1 MDNEKAAEMTLDP
14 IEAERGR
21 IFKKNKWLFSI
32 GGIGRDM
39 SYQLVAAFLLVYVQ
53 FSISL
58 SLAQFTTLS
67 LIIGVGG
74 RIWDAVNDP
83 MMGAIIEG
91 THMKWGKFKP
101 WILIGAVTCGIVIIL
116 MFNLRIWTGWGFV
129 AFMTIAYLL
138 WESTFTMNDIGYWA
152 MLPSLSSK
160 KEERNSVTML
170 TVVFAGV
177 GAFLAQGLVIL
188 LTPGNVVKGYSYLSL
203 IIAFCFIGFQLMT
216 SIGVKETPRSLV
228 EKEAKIS
235 LKHMWDTIK
244 NNDQVL
250 WMTLSMLFYN
260 IGSGLLV
267 ALAYNLYYLE
277 VGYDNSCFYFIV
289 VFGIINIACNALYP
303 KLSQK
308 IGRKQLQKYSTILA
322 VIGYLGI
329 AFLGWWPN
337 VLPFNIIT
345 LIIFGV
351 LVFSG
356 QTLFYMATIINI
368 TNCVEYN
375 DFKRGERN
383 EAVVSTLRPFMA
395 KFASA
400 VQYGIVTLVLAVSG
414 VYMLSQNI
422 STMEAQ
428 KDYLSNIKTTSEQVY
443 YINQIDDYVEIYE
456 TAENEDEALALI
468 NQALSSDPEMA
479 KFQLRAEYVKA
490 LGDCKLFREEYVNG
504 KLTETKSLGYWKDV
518 NDADLLL
525 DNGDTTY
532 KYSME
537 LTGDDFNAA
546 NVNFKNS
553 SNVSMRLW
561 LRAAVT
567 VVPILLIFL
576 AFMVQNKKFI
586 IDEKYYDMMLKEIE
600 KRNNETNE

>member
-1 MDNEKAAEMTLDP
+1 MDNVNTAEITSTTEVNKLP
-14 IEAERGR
+14 NFNR
-21 IFKKNKWLFSI
+21 NKWLFSV

-74 RIWDAVNDP
+74 RLWDAINDP

-101 WILIGAVTCGIVIIL
+101 WILIGSITCGIVIIL

-129 AFMTIAYLL
+129 AFMTVAYLL

-160 KEERNSVTML
+160 REERNSVTML

-203 IIAFCFIGFQLMT
+203 IIAFCFIGFQIMT
-216 SIGVKETPRSLV
+216 SVGVKETPRGLI
-228 EKEAKIS
+228 EKEATIS
-235 LKHMWDTIK
+235 LKHMWNTIRR
-244 NNDQVL
+244 NDQVL

-260 IGSGLLV
+260 IASGLLV
-267 ALAYNLYYLE
+267 ALAYNLYYIE
-277 VGYDNSCFYFIV
+277 VGYDSNCFYFIV
-289 VFGIINIACNALYP
+289 VFGVINIACNAFYP

-308 IGRKQLQKYSTILA
+308 IGRKQLQKYSALIAIL
-322 VIGYLGI
+322 GYIGI

-345 LIIFGV
+345 LIVFGI

-356 QTLFYMATIINI
+356 QTIFYMASIINI

-375 DFKRGERN
+375 DYKSGERN

-414 VYMLSQNI
+414 IYMLSQNI

-428 KDYLSNIKTTSEQVY
+428 KDYLSDIKSSSEQVY
-443 YINQIDDYVEIYE
+443 YIGQIDEYLNYYDTLE
-456 TAENEDEALALI
+456 TEEEALNSI
-468 NQALSSDPEMA
+468 NQALSSESKMT
-479 KFQLRAEYVKA
+479 KYQLRPEYIKA

-504 KLTETKSLGYWKDV
+504 TLSKKVDLGFWRDV
-518 NDADLLL
+518 EEEDLIL
-525 DNGDTTY
+525 DNGEKTY

-537 LTGDDFNAA
+537 LTGEDFNAA
-546 NVNFKNS
+546 NVNFKNN
-553 SNVSMRLW
+553 SNVGMRLW
-561 LRAAVT
+561 LRTAVT
-567 VVPILLIFL
+567 VVPIILLFL
-576 AFMVQNKKFI
+576 ALMVQNKKFI

-600 KRNNETNE
+600 KRDQAKE

>member
-1 MDNEKAAEMTLDP
+1 MDNQSTAAVSLDKT
-14 IEAERGR
+14 EANRFQT
-21 IFKKNKWLFSI
+21 FKKNKWLFSV

-74 RIWDAVNDP
+74 RLWDAINDP

-101 WILIGAVTCGIVIIL
+101 WILIGAITCGIVIIL

-129 AFMTIAYLL
+129 AFMTVAYLL
-138 WESTFTMNDIGYWA
+138 WETTFTMNDIGYWA

-188 LTPGNVVKGYSYLSL
+188 LTPGNVVKGYSYLSM
-203 IIAFCFIGFQLMT
+203 IIAFAFIGFQIMT
-216 SIGVKETPRSLV
+216 SVGVKETPRSLV
-228 EKEAKIS
+228 EKEAKVS
-235 LKHMWDTIK
+235 LKHMWNTIK

-250 WMTLSMLFYN
+250 WMTLSLLCYN
-260 IGSGLLV
+260 IASGLLI

-277 VGYDNSCFYFIV
+277 VGYDSNCFYFIV
-289 VFGIINIACNALYP
+289 VFGVINIACNAFYP

-308 IGRKQLQKYSTILA
+308 LGRKQVQKISTLIA

-329 AFLGWWPN
+329 AFLGWWSK
-337 VLPFNIIT
+337 VLPFNILT
-345 LIIFGV
+345 LIIFGS
-351 LVFSG
+351 LVFIG
-356 QTLFYMATIINI
+356 QTLFYMTSIINI

-375 DFKRGERN
+375 DFKSGERN

-428 KDYLSNIKTTSEQVY
+428 KDYLSDIKTSSEQVY
-443 YINQIDDYVEIYE
+443 YIEQIDEYLSYYE
-456 TAENEDEALALI
+456 TAENEDGAIQLI
-468 NQALSSDPEMA
+468 DQALSSDPKMT
-479 KFQLRAEYVKA
+479 KFQLRPEYIKS
-490 LGDCKLFREEYVNG
+490 LGDCKLFRQEYVNG
-504 KLTETKSLGYWKDV
+504 ELQRSVDLGFWKDIKES
-518 NDADLLL
+518 DLLL
-525 DNGDTTY
+525 DNAGNTY
-532 KYSME
+532 KYAME
-537 LTGDDFNAA
+537 LTGENFNAA
-546 NVNFKNS
+546 NVNFKAK
-553 SNVSMRLW
+553 SNIGMRLW

-567 VVPILLIFL
+567 VVPIILLFL
-576 AFMVQNKKFI
+576 AFMVQEKKYI
-586 IDEKYYDMMLKEIE
+586 IDEKYYDMMLKEID
-600 KRNNETNE
+600 KRNNQAKE